1 MRLTLLA
8 AILAVSIPASA
19 DPDKSAGASEA
30 QVGQKLY
37 EDNQFKDAAA
47 HFAHAYELDPQP
59 AYLFDA
65 AQAYRFAKDCTNAA
79 KFYRRFLEVAKQAQN
94 LDKVKRYISEMD
106 ECATVQPTPPPPVQS
121 RVEPPP
127 QAQQPPPPPPP
138 HDVVDNDP
146 GATQRHLGLA
156 LGGVGLLSTGIGIYF
171 TSKVYGDQVTCSQSS
186 PCTQARIDQSNTDGP
201 KHERYEKIAY
211 SVGGAAIVG
220 GIVLYVLG
228 KSSAPSEQGVTL
240 APTRNGAALSFTF

>member
-8 AILAVSIPASA
+8 ALLALSTPAFA
-19 DPDKSAGASEA
+19 DPDKAAGASEA

-37 EDNQFKDAAA
+37 EDNQFKEAAG

-79 KFYRRFLEVAKQAQN
+79 KFYRKFVEVAKQAQN
-94 LDKVKRYISEMD
+94 LDKVKRYITDMD
-106 ECATVQPTPPPPVQS
+106 ECATVQPAAPQPVQS

-127 QAQQPPPPPPP
+127 QQQQPPPQPPPQ
-138 HDVVDNDP
+138 DVPANDP
-146 GATQRHLGLA
+146 GATKRHLGFA
-156 LGGVGLLSTGIGIYF
+156 LGGVGLLATGIGIYF
-171 TSKVYGDQVTCSQSS
+171 TSKVFSDYECQTMSCPKSQ
-186 PCTQARIDQSNTDGP
+186 IDQANKDGP
-201 KHERYEKIAY
+201 KHEKYEVIAY

-228 KSSAPSEQGVTL
+228 KSAAPTEHGVTL
-240 APTRNGAALSFTF
+240 VPTRNGAALGFTF